1 MRTTPLTPGKSRK
14 SSGGHAIVELAVTMP
29 MLLMLLF
36 GGGDFARAFY
46 AAVTVTNAAGVGAM
60 YGTRSVGAAGD
71 VAGITQ
77 AAQNDAQNL
86 IGMTVTTTKYCQCPD
101 GSPIACTATSCVG
114 NTKSLLYC
122 SVTAQYSFRTMAP
135 YPGIP
140 STVLIAKRVIMRAR

>member
-1 MRTTPLTPGKSRK
+1 
-14 SSGGHAIVELAVTMP
+14 

-36 GGGDFARAFY
+36 GAGDFARAFY

-60 YGTRSVGAAGD
+60 YGTRSVGAASD

-86 IGMTVTTTKYCQCPD
+86 IGMSVTTTKYCQCPD
-101 GSPIACTATSCVG
+101 GSSIACTATSCAG